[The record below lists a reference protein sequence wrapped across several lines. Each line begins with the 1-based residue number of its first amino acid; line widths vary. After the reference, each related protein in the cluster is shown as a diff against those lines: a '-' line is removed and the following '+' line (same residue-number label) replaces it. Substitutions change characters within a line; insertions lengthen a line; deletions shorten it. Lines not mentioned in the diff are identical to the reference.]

1 MGKVGYIDGS
11 VGYLVKQGKCELID
25 RLPDPLS
32 PFLAS
37 VMPFRLFLIRKGDT
51 CMVLR
56 SVIVLGEMIKY
67 EERCEQVY
75 NHPVS

>member
-1 MGKVGYIDGS
+1 M
-11 VGYLVKQGKCELID
+11 GYLLIELID
-25 RLPDPLS
+25 RSPDPPF

-51 CMVLR
+51 CTLLR

>member
-1 MGKVGYIDGS
+1 MYQTISRNRSIGVS
-11 VGYLVKQGKCELID
+11 VGYLLIELID
-25 RLPDPLS
+25 PLQTPLS

-67 EERCEQVY
+67 EERCGQVY